1 MIMPRSMRTMA
12 RYEAGVV
19 LGDRAVTPNRLGSG
33 TGRGGFI
40 ALVGQLVDAIDRQDR
55 WAVARR
61 ATGPLLDELLS
72 GQCDEYFGVPTTS
85 RECLGLDN
93 APVVLVDDGLAIV
106 TAPVMRR
113 HVGVVGAVSAL
124 LVQAGGGDGPWLVVS
139 LTQDTL
145 LDSAFRRR
153 VQHEAFEIDAD
164 LEIIAAHGPLDARA
178 SSIDWDDGSV
188 ILRQSDTGV
197 TTVADA
203 RAEAATWPR
212 GSWHW
217 LADDAVTVTGL
228 YLRGCYPELVRE
240 FPHRRAGGRRHD

>member
-1 MIMPRSMRTMA
+1 MTRN
-12 RYEAGVV
+12 EAGVV
-19 LGDRAVTPNRLGSG
+19 LSDRAVTANRLGSG

-61 ATGPLLDELLS
+61 ATGRLLDELLS
-72 GQCDEYFGVPTTS
+72 GQYGEYFGVPTTS
-85 RECLGLDN
+85 AECLGLDN

-124 LVQAGGGDGPWLVVS
+124 LVQAEGRDGPWLVAS
-139 LTQDTL
+139 LTQNTL
-145 LDSAFRRR
+145 LDSAFRGR

-178 SSIDWDDGSV
+178 SSIDWVDGSV

-212 GSWHW
+212 ESWHW
-217 LADDAVTVTGL
+217 LADDGLTFAGL
-228 YLRGCYPELVRE
+228 YLRRCHPELVRE

>member
-1 MIMPRSMRTMA
+1 M
-12 RYEAGVV
+12 
-19 LGDRAVTPNRLGSG
+19 TPNRLGFG

-40 ALVGQLVDAIDRQDR
+40 ALVGQLVDAIDRRDR
-55 WAVARR
+55 WAIARR

-72 GQCDEYFGVPTTS
+72 GEYNEHFGLPTTLA
-85 RECLGLDN
+85 EPLGLDG

-124 LVQAGGGDGPWLVVS
+124 LVQTEGDNGPWFAAS

-164 LEIIAAHGPLDARA
+164 FEIIAAHSPLDARA
-178 SSIDWDDGSV
+178 SSIDWDDDSV
-188 ILRQSDTGV
+188 ILRHSDTGV
-197 TTVADA
+197 TTVADV
-203 RAEAATWPR
+203 RAQAATWPR
-212 GSWHW
+212 ESWHW
-217 LADDAVTVTGL
+217 LADDGLTFTGL
-228 YLRGCYPELVRE
+228 LLRGCHPELVRD
-240 FPHRRAGGRRHD
+240 FQHCHNGGRP

>member
-1 MIMPRSMRTMA
+1 M
-12 RYEAGVV
+12 
-19 LGDRAVTPNRLGSG
+19 TPNRLGYG

-40 ALVGQLVDAIDRQDR
+40 ALVGQLVDAIDRRDR
-55 WAVARR
+55 WAIARR

-72 GQCDEYFGVPTTS
+72 GEYNEHFGLPTTLA
-85 RECLGLDN
+85 EPLGLDG

-124 LVQAGGGDGPWLVVS
+124 LVQAEGDNGPWFAAS

-164 LEIIAAHGPLDARA
+164 FEIIAAHNPLDAISISGVVLSSRSNWVPVSGSTSSHNFLTSDVVEWNSLA
-178 SSIDWDDGSV
+178 STI
-188 ILRQSDTGV
+188 
-197 TTVADA
+197 
-203 RAEAATWPR
+203 
-212 GSWHW
+212 
-217 LADDAVTVTGL
+217 
-228 YLRGCYPELVRE
+228 
-240 FPHRRAGGRRHD
+240 